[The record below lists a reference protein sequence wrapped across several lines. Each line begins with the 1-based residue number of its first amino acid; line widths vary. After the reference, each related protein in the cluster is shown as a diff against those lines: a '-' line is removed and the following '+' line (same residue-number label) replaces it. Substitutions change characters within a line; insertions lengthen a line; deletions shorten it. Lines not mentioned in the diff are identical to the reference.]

1 MADIHFEEKL
11 DRIDYATVAVYRSCF
26 LLSAI
31 AIALIGFGLAQY
43 GDPLLIVSALIASSC
58 VHLYDKTIRWFIQSS
73 ALFAICLFIAN
84 WFTPIAVGASLV
96 VWCGLSIKEYY
107 CFRIRLIRITP
118 LVLVLFWL
126 CFALPIWLPAFYV
139 TAGLSS
145 VLLFSIGI
153 AKFRQPFRYDIGD
166 KSKFQI

>member
-31 AIALIGFGLAQY
+31 AIALLGFGLEQY
-43 GDPLLIVSALIASSC
+43 GVPLLIVSALIASAC

-73 ALFAICLFIAN
+73 ALFAVCLLIAN
-84 WFTPIAVGASLV
+84 LFTPIAVGASLA

-118 LVLVLFWL
+118 LILILFWV
-126 CFALPIWLPAFYV
+126 CFALPIWLPVFYLA
-139 TAGLSS
+139 AGLSA
-145 VLLFSIGI
+145 VLLFTIGI
-153 AKFRQPFRYDIGD
+153 AKLRQPFHYDIGD